1 MAAARTAQPLDAR
14 AHPRLLAPVTRAPAS
29 SEGRSTVLKAHT
41 GTVRSV
47 SFSAD
52 GRLLATASDDKT
64 VKLWSLPGQR
74 FAATLAG
81 HSNWVRA
88 AAFSPDGRLVA
99 SAGDD
104 RCVKV
109 RGAWVGWGL
118 GADACRC
125 LHPVL
130 ALIWGVAC
138 GWACAHVAPMRDRC
152 PPHATAGV

>member
-1 MAAARTAQPLDAR
+1 M
-14 AHPRLLAPVTRAPAS
+14 
-29 SEGRSTVLKAHT
+29 LKGHT

-74 FAATLAG
+74 FAATLSG

-109 RGAWVGWGL
+109 RRRPAGRHCVGGCCVRTSRL
-118 GADACRC
+118 RSLRVG
-125 LHPVL
+125 
-130 ALIWGVAC
+130 GQ
-138 GWACAHVAPMRDRC
+138 
-152 PPHATAGV
+152 